1 MNKFVIGLI
10 ASVSMVLLSPQVTAQ
25 EDADALVASKNKA
38 DMSYRELMQILGRA
52 LTWIQSGIVQENKQ
66 LVREGVNH
74 VIHHP
79 APNHKP
85 WTIMAEA
92 DREGF
97 KQALLAFDPVLDI
110 HAMEALAAAEKG
122 DWIEAMAAAARLQTT
137 CVSCHGT
144 WKQKARR

>member
-1 MNKFVIGLI
+1 MNKTLI
-10 ASVSMVLLSPQVTAQ
+10 ALVAAAGMVLLSPQVTAQ
-25 EDADALVASKNKA
+25 DDAEALVAGKQKA
-38 DMSYRELMQILGRA
+38 DMTYRELMQILGRA

-79 APNHKP
+79 APSHKP
-85 WTIMAEA
+85 WTIMQEA

-110 HAMEALAAAEKG
+110 HANEAQAAAEKG
-122 DWIEAMAAAARLQTT
+122 DWIEATAAAARLQTA
-137 CVSCHGT
+137 CVSCHGE
-144 WKQKARR
+144 WKQKAHR